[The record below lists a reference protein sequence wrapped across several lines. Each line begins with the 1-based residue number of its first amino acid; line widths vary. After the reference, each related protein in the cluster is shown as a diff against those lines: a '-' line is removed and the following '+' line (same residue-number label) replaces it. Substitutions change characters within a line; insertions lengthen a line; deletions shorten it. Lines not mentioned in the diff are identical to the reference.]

1 VLDKMPVMVPTL
13 AKAARNHKRC
23 ALPRL
28 WLLSDA
34 GRLPD
39 PTAAAGILPR
49 GAALIL
55 RHTDAKMR
63 AELAHRLAP
72 FCRRRGIVFSI
83 AGDWRLAA
91 EIGADGI
98 HLGEQ
103 AARRGME
110 PGARLW
116 LKAKGRILTIAAHG
130 ERALRRAARM
140 DASAAILSPVFRTAS
155 HPARKPLGAIRAAA
169 LIHNVK
175 RNMPMP
181 VIALGGITQAT
192 VAALHSNGMY
202 GIAGIGFALRA

>member
-1 VLDKMPVMVPTL
+1 MPMMRVPTL
-13 AKAARNHKRC
+13 AKAVRNHKRC

-34 GRLPD
+34 QRLPD
-39 PTAAAGILPR
+39 PTAAATTLPR
-49 GAALIL
+49 GAGLIL

-91 EIGADGI
+91 SVRTDGI

-103 AARRGME
+103 AARRGLE

-116 LKAKGRILTIAAHG
+116 LKAKRRNLTVAAHG
-130 ERALRRAARM
+130 ERALRRAARLG
-140 DASAAILSPVFRTAS
+140 ASAAILSPVFRTAS
-155 HPARKPLGAIRAAA
+155 HPARRPLGSLRTAA

-175 RNMPMP
+175 RNTPMP
-181 VIALGGITQAT
+181 VIALGGITHAT
-192 VAALHSNGMY
+192 MAALRGNGMY
-202 GIAGIGFALRA
+202 GIAGIGFALKA